1 MSVCVTVRGYVC
13 AQNTSSLFCVMNETA
28 SYVAAE
34 SFAPIRTLCNAAI
47 LGEVGVGI
55 SGIS

>member
-1 MSVCVTVRGYVC
+1 MSVCATVRGYVC
-13 AQNTSSLFCVMNETA
+13 AQTSSLFCVMNETA

-34 SFAPIRTLCNAAI
+34 SFAPIRTLCNDAI